1 MCVDIEKDK
10 INLDKRDNQTMKAQL
25 AFQQNQ
31 FVGTG
36 FNFGAKWRNKPMVAY
51 ILILFDGY

>member
-1 MCVDIEKDK
+1 MDIEKDK

-36 FNFGAKWRNKPMVAY
+36 FNFGAK
-51 ILILFDGY
+51 